1 MTPRDYAALA
11 QEAYTAPPDIGIAD
25 SASRAIV
32 RTTADG
38 LCVAFPGSNDLDCW
52 LADLDAIPVSVPGMG
67 DVHAGFWGAWSA
79 IAPQVIAAIGDK
91 PVTLVGHSLGASLSL
106 IAAAALTLAGK
117 PPVAVW
123 AFEPAR
129 VSYDLT
135 IRNLLAKVPLH
146 LYRNGNDLVT
156 NLPPGGVHPGLLTHI
171 GPALLPFVN
180 AQDHL
185 LPNVTKNLPQV

>member
-11 QEAYTAPPDIGIAD
+11 QAAYDDPPDIGKAD

-32 RTTADG
+32 RQTAGG
-38 LCVAFPGSNDLDCW
+38 LVVAFPGSNNIPSW
-52 LADLDAIPVSVPGMG
+52 IADLNALPKSVPGMG
-67 DVHAGFWGAWSA
+67 SVHAGFHDAWEA
-79 IAPQVIAAIGDK
+79 IAAQVVAAIADR
-91 PVTLVGHSLGASLSL
+91 PVTLVGHSLGGSISLL
-106 IAAAALTLAGK
+106 AAAALTLVGK

-146 LYRNGNDLVT
+146 LFRNGLDIVP

-171 GPALLPFVN
+171 GPALLPIVN
-180 AQDHL
+180 VQDHL
-185 LPNVTKNLPQV
+185 LPRVTEDLPQA

>member
-11 QEAYTAPPDIGIAD
+11 QAAYDAPPDIGEAD

-67 DVHAGFWGAWSA
+67 DVHKGFYGAWEAMSA
-79 IAPQVIAAIGDK
+79 DVLAAIGDK
-91 PVTLVGHSLGASLSL
+91 PVTLVGHSLGGSLAL
-106 IAAAALTLAGK
+106 LAAAALTLAGK

-129 VSYDLT
+129 VSFDLT
-135 IRNLLAKVPLH
+135 LRNLLAKVPKH
-146 LYRNGNDLVT
+146 LYRNGLDLVPD
-156 NLPPGGVHPGLLTHI
+156 LPPGGVHPGLLTHI
-171 GPALLPFVN
+171 GPELLPIPNV
-180 AQDHL
+180 QDHL
-185 LPNVTKNLPQV
+185 LPRVTEDLPQA